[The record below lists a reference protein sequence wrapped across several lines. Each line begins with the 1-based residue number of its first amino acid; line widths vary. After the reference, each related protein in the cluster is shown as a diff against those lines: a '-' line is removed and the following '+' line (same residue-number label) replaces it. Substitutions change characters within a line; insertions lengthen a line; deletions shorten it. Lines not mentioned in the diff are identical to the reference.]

1 MKNDKHEQN
10 ELQRMMEGRAARMIA
25 AAVTVFLCVLTL
37 FVFVA
42 LKMEWNVPALAV
54 LSGDNGLW
62 TREYQREEL
71 VMDGSTENIL
81 LADDGETPL
90 TGSGENAKTNV
101 GENGSGGT
109 AQTGENAG
117 NGEDL
122 QVEGTEAVRQEET
135 ETPDVSGTGKAEAD
149 VKETQTPEF
158 SYYIRIN
165 RKQNCVTIYTQ
176 DEEGEYTVPY
186 KAMVCSTGLYNATPR
201 GTYQISTKYLWRE
214 LYGGV
219 YGQYATRIHGGIL
232 FHSVPYYKRAKDT
245 LCTDKYNKLGQQAS
259 MGCVRLTVEDAKWI
273 AENCPEGTTVEIYD
287 GEDPGPLGKPEA
299 QKLDKS
305 DPDCHWDPTDPDEE
319 NPWQQTETS
328 VTESEQEKQI
338 K

>member
-1 MKNDKHEQN
+1 MGRLIYVWYCNFEGNRRHCYGAALSQEYLVTTDIVKNAHPVSVRVKINKNKEYACQKDFYGKN
-10 ELQRMMEGRAARMIA
+10 IDCVT
-25 AAVTVFLCVLTL
+25 AV
-37 FVFVA
+37 
-42 LKMEWNVPALAV
+42 
-54 LSGDNGLW
+54 
-62 TREYQREEL
+62 
-71 VMDGSTENIL
+71 
-81 LADDGETPL
+81 
-90 TGSGENAKTNV
+90 V

-122 QVEGTEAVRQEET
+122 QVEGTEAMRQDET

-149 VKETQTPEF
+149 VKGTQTPEF
-158 SYYIRIN
+158 PYYICIN

-273 AENCPEGTTVEIYD
+273 AENCAEGTTVEIYD
-287 GEDPGPLGKPEA
+287 GDDPGPLGKPEA

-328 VTESEQEKQI
+328 VTESEQEK
-338 K
+338 

>member
-1 MKNDKHEQN
+1 
-10 ELQRMMEGRAARMIA
+10 
-25 AAVTVFLCVLTL
+25 
-37 FVFVA
+37 
-42 LKMEWNVPALAV
+42 MEWNVPALAV

-135 ETPDVSGTGKAEAD
+135 ETPDVSGTEKR
-149 VKETQTPEF
+149 KRMLRRRRHRNF
-158 SYYIRIN
+158 RIISASIAS
-165 RKQNCVTIYTQ
+165 RTCVTIYTQ

-219 YGQYATRIHGGIL
+219 YGQYATRIHGESCSIL
-232 FHSVPYYKRAKDT
+232 CPYYKRAKDT

-273 AENCPEGTTVEIYD
+273 AENCAEGTTVEIYD
-287 GEDPGPLGKPEA
+287 RDDPGLPR
-299 QKLDKS
+299 
-305 DPDCHWDPTDPDEE
+305 
-319 NPWQQTETS
+319 ETGG
-328 VTESEQEKQI
+328 TKTG
-338 K
+338 